1 MMEFLIGDYA
11 LLALAALF
19 AGLVD
24 AVVGGGGL
32 IQLPA
37 LFSVLPQT
45 VPASLFGTNKFSVI
59 WGTLFAARTYARKI
73 SVEWGTAIPASGAAL
88 LFSFAGAWLVTAF
101 PPDLIRKTLP
111 FLLLAVAIYVAI
123 RKDFGASHV
132 PRFSGARET
141 WMALATGAGIGFYDG
156 FFGPGTGSFLL
167 FLFVR
172 FFGFDFL
179 GASAVAKIVNVACNF
194 AALLWFGYA
203 GHVLWR
209 LGLLM
214 AICNICGAMIGTRV
228 ALKEGSVF
236 IRKAFLVVVGALI
249 LKTARDAFWS

>member
-1 MMEFLIGDYA
+1 MMDFLIGDYG

-45 VPASLFGTNKFSVI
+45 VPASLFGTNKFSAI

-123 RKDFGASHV
+123 RKDFGASHA

-141 WMALATGAGIGFYDG
+141 RMALVTGAGIGFYDG

-194 AALLWFGYA
+194 AALIWFGYA
-203 GHVLWR
+203 GHVLWP

>member
-1 MMEFLIGDYA
+1 
-11 LLALAALF
+11 
-19 AGLVD
+19 
-24 AVVGGGGL
+24 
-32 IQLPA
+32 
-37 LFSVLPQT
+37 
-45 VPASLFGTNKFSVI
+45 VPASLFGTNKFSAI

-141 WMALATGAGIGFYDG
+141 RMALVTGAGIGFYDG

-194 AALLWFGYA
+194 AALIWFGYA
-203 GHVLWR
+203 GHVLWQ

>member
-1 MMEFLIGDYA
+1 MMDFLIGDYG

-45 VPASLFGTNKFSVI
+45 VPASLFGTNKFSAI

-141 WMALATGAGIGFYDG
+141 RMAVVTGAGIGFYDG

-194 AALLWFGYA
+194 AALIWFGYA
-203 GHVLWR
+203 GHVLWQ

>member
-1 MMEFLIGDYA
+1 MMDFLIGDYG

-45 VPASLFGTNKFSVI
+45 VPASLFGTNKFSAI

-132 PRFSGARET
+132 PRFSGAREM
-141 WMALATGAGIGFYDG
+141 WMALVTGAGIGFYDG

-194 AALLWFGYA
+194 AALIWFGYA
-203 GHVLWR
+203 GHVLWQ

>member
-45 VPASLFGTNKFSVI
+45 VPASLFGTNKFSAI

-194 AALLWFGYA
+194 AALIWFGYA

-236 IRKAFLVVVGALI
+236 IRKAFLVVVGVLI

>member
-45 VPASLFGTNKFSVI
+45 VPASLFGTNKFSAI

-194 AALLWFGYA
+194 AALIWFGYA
-203 GHVLWR
+203 GHVLWQ

-236 IRKAFLVVVGALI
+236 IRKAFLAVVGALI

>member
-1 MMEFLIGDYA
+1 MMDFLIGDYG

-45 VPASLFGTNKFSVI
+45 VPASLFGTNKFSAI

-141 WMALATGAGIGFYDG
+141 WMALVTGAGIGFYDG

-194 AALLWFGYA
+194 AALIWFGYA
-203 GHVLWR
+203 GHVLWQ

-228 ALKEGSVF
+228 ALKAGSVF